1 MVTLTQV
8 QNGVLK
14 FVERQIAPHL
24 SMMEKIVVGG
34 AINLVSGKFPAL
46 IDNYMGG
53 KFFTALEVYDKE
65 QGRLDIDAL
74 YNAVKPYIG
83 VDPISIPVKVPGI
96 GVDLN
101 LKFTQK
107 DIDTLYKYIMEA

>member
-1 MVTLTQV
+1 MVTLNQTQT
-8 QNGVLK
+8 GILR
-14 FVERQIAPHL
+14 FVEREIAPHL

-34 AINLVSGKFPAL
+34 AINLVSGKLPVL
-46 IDNYMGG
+46 IDNYMSS
-53 KFFTALEVYDKE
+53 KFFAALEVYDKE

-74 YNAVKPYIG
+74 YEAVKPYVG
-83 VDPISIPVKVPGI
+83 PDPVAIPVKAPVI

-107 DIDTLYKYIMEA
+107 DLDTLYRYIMEA

>member
-1 MVTLTQV
+1 MPSCNKVRRIRIIALTDVHLLEQSSNHTKV
-8 QNGVLK
+8 KVIEMIFAASQCPYDAILE
-14 FVERQIAPHL
+14 FVERQITPHL

-34 AINLVSGKFPAL
+34 AINLVSRKFPAL

-74 YNAVKPYIG
+74 
-83 VDPISIPVKVPGI
+83 
-96 GVDLN
+96 
-101 LKFTQK
+101 
-107 DIDTLYKYIMEA
+107 

>member
-1 MVTLTQV
+1 MVTLAQA
-8 QNGVLK
+8 QAGILK
-14 FVERQIAPHL
+14 FVEREIAPNL

-34 AINLVSGKFPAL
+34 AINLVSGKLPSL
-46 IDNYMGG
+46 VDNYMGS

-74 YNAVKPYIG
+74 YNAVKPYLGADTIQ
-83 VDPISIPVKVPGI
+83 VPVRVPGI

-101 LKFTQK
+101 LKFTQR
-107 DIDTLYKYIMEA
+107 DVDTLYKYIKEA